1 MEIHNL
7 IESKQYFVDETKV
20 NYYVVYEK
28 FENIE
33 ALIKENRVEERNQGT
48 EEIIYIFHGYGKGDL
63 LQTICSYRLDIDHES
78 ISDTLNTIKEEHK
91 EIFK

>member
-1 MEIHNL
+1 MKIHNL
-7 IESKQYFVDETKV
+7 IESKQYFVDETKA

-48 EEIIYIFHGYGKGDL
+48 EEIIDIFYGYGKADL
-63 LQTICSYRLDIDHES
+63 LQRVCSYRLDLNNPS
-78 ISDTLNTIKEEHK
+78 INDTLNTIKEQHK
-91 EIFK
+91 DIFK